1 LCRGIAPHRPQS
13 IQEDPMTAPSLK
25 DRITED
31 MKTAM
36 RAREAE
42 RLGAIRMLLAAIKQ
56 KEVDER
62 IVADDAQVAAIV
74 DKLIKQ
80 RRDSISQFE
89 QAGRSDLVDRE
100 RAEVEVLS
108 AYLPKQLTE
117 EEVAAEVDAAI
128 AAAGAA
134 GPQDMG
140 KVMGALKPKLA
151 GRTDLSKVS
160 GIVKARLAQR

>member
-1 LCRGIAPHRPQS
+1 
-13 IQEDPMTAPSLK
+13 MTAPTLK

-31 MKTAM
+31 MKSAM
-36 RAREAE
+36 RAREAD

-80 RRDSISQFE
+80 RRDSIAAFE
-89 QAGRSDLVDRE
+89 QAGRADLVARE
-100 RAEVEVLS
+100 QAEVEVLGV
-108 AYLPKQLTE
+108 YLPAQATA

-128 AAAGAA
+128 LATGAA

-140 KVMGALKPKLA
+140 RVMGVLKPKLA

>member
-1 LCRGIAPHRPQS
+1 
-13 IQEDPMTAPSLK
+13 MTAPPLK
-25 DRITED
+25 DRITDD
-31 MKTAM
+31 MKAAM
-36 RAREAE
+36 RAREAD

-62 IVADDAQVAAIV
+62 IVADDAQVAVIV

-80 RRDSISQFE
+80 RRDSIAAFE
-89 QAGRSDLVDRE
+89 QAGRTDLADKE
-100 RAEVEVLS
+100 KAEVAVLA
-108 AYLPKQLTE
+108 AYLPAQATD

-128 AAAGAA
+128 AATGAA

-140 KVMGALKPKLA
+140 EGMGVLQSKLA

-160 GIVKARLAQR
+160 GFVKARLAQR

>member
-1 LCRGIAPHRPQS
+1 
-13 IQEDPMTAPSLK
+13 MTAPMPNFSLK

-31 MKTAM
+31 MKAAM

-80 RRDSISQFE
+80 RRDSIAAFE
-89 QAGRSDLVDRE
+89 QAGRTDLADRE
-100 RAEVEVLS
+100 KAEVAVLS
-108 AYLPKQLTE
+108 AYLPAQATD

-128 AAAGAA
+128 AVTGAA

-140 KVMGALKPKLA
+140 KVMGVLKPKLA